1 MLKNTVSS
9 RQVILIWIGVL
20 SLCRWAVALETVSLG
35 ENGTLDWR
43 GEGSSSVETI
53 EPQYRA
59 LFQRD
64 KVPGVELEV
73 GNSPGNLIAFESDEF
88 PSSIH
93 PLRIPDGENIANTA
107 LKRGG
112 FIEAPNVFDLGGF
125 AAGIFDANDLRLTLE
140 ELIETKDGGEIK
152 AFERKNYNALGTL
165 IFVDLGGLFGVNR
178 VRFYPR
184 NTVFPSPTTP
194 FHNDFLRA
202 FELFTNDGSRTEGG
216 NLIWE
221 PLLLEPDNENPVV
234 DVIMDP
240 PRPVKALRLRAT
252 TTVNYEID
260 EFEVFGTGFLS
271 NAEYISPIFDAGQ
284 PAVWNVLRWQE
295 EAVGDSAFSDIQIRT
310 RTGRDTNP
318 LVFTRLLYGQRNPTE
333 ISLSVNNPE
342 QEMDL
347 EEYMSLPLDDEL
359 GRRWEHGP
367 VREDLVN
374 WSPFSTPLPASA
386 ANDTAG
392 TPITSPGPRRYFQ
405 FRVIFNS
412 SDLDAGRVLKNLSFD
427 LLAPPL
433 ADAVIGEIFPRDV
446 PVSQSTS
453 FTYAL
458 RTEAQSDGLLGFD
471 TVKISTVSQVESID
485 SIEMRDSSGQI
496 IAERTF
502 AGLDDSSTEEGFQ
515 IVSVSPASF
524 SVRLPPVSED
534 NIVILLRFQ
543 AGVLTYSTN
552 FTGSVLLSTELGAS
566 QAIIPGDAVLLGEG
580 DEADLS
586 GTTVLSPSVLEKTQ
600 LLDQI
605 LIEPSIFSPNGDG
618 ANDVMGMSYNLLS
631 LSIVRPVAIGVY
643 DLSGRQIRVIHDGPE
658 TNGQYADKTWDGRN
672 EHGQLVPPGLY
683 LVHIKVKG
691 DAKVEEKAHIVGVVY

>member
-1 MLKNTVSS
+1 M
-9 RQVILIWIGVL
+9 
-20 SLCRWAVALETVSLG
+20 
-35 ENGTLDWR
+35 
-43 GEGSSSVETI
+43 
-53 EPQYRA
+53 
-59 LFQRD
+59 
-64 KVPGVELEV
+64 PGVELDV
-73 GNSPGNLIAFESDEF
+73 GNSPGNLIEFESDQF
-88 PSSIH
+88 PGSIH

-107 LKRGG
+107 LDRGG
-112 FIEAPNVFDLGGF
+112 GITAPNVFDLGGF

-140 ELIETKDGGEIK
+140 ELIETDDGGEIK
-152 AFERKNYNALGTL
+152 AFERKNFNALGTL
-165 IFVDLGGLFGVNR
+165 IFVELGGLFGVNR
-178 VRFYPR
+178 VRFYPPQYGFSI
-184 NTVFPSPTTP
+184 TVPPHSTTI
-194 FHNDFLRA
+194 FLRA
-202 FELFTNDGSRTEGG
+202 FELFTNDGSQTEGG

-234 DVIMDP
+234 DVVIEP

-284 PAVWNVLRWQE
+284 PAVWSILRWQE
-295 EAVGDSAFSDIQIRT
+295 EAIGDPAFSNIQIRT

-318 LVFTRLLYGQRNPTE
+318 FVFTRLLYGQRNPTE
-333 ISLSVNNPE
+333 ISLSVNDPE

-347 EEYMSLPLDDEL
+347 AEYKSLPLDDEL

-367 VREDLVN
+367 VRDDLVN
-374 WSPFSTPLPASA
+374 WSPFSTPFPASA

-392 TPITSPGPRRYFQ
+392 SPITSPGPRRYFQ

-412 SDLDAGRVLKNLSFD
+412 SDLSAGRVLKTLSFD
-427 LLAPPL
+427 VLAPPL
-433 ADAVIGEIFPRDV
+433 ADAVVGEIFPRDV

-458 RTEAQSDGLLGFD
+458 RTAAQSNGLLGFD

-485 SIEMRDSSGQI
+485 GIEMRDSSGQI
-496 IAERTF
+496 IAERAF
-502 AGLDDSSTEEGFQ
+502 AGLDDSSAEGGFQ

-524 SVRLPPVSED
+524 SVRLPAVKED
-534 NIVILLRFQ
+534 NIVVLLRFQ
-543 AGVLTYSTN
+543 TGVLTYSTN
-552 FTGSVLLSTELGAS
+552 FTGSIQLSTEPGSS
-566 QAIIPGDAVLLGEG
+566 QAIIPGDAVFLGEG

-600 LLDQI
+600 LLDQV
-605 LIEPSIFSPNGDG
+605 LIEPNIFSPNGDG

-631 LSIVRPVAIGVY
+631 LSIIRPVAIGVY
-643 DLSGRQIRVIHDGPE
+643 DLSGRQIRVIHEGPE
-658 TNGQYADKTWDGRN
+658 ANGQYTDKTWDGRN

-683 LVHIKVKG
+683 VVHIKVEG
-691 DAKVEEKAHIVGVVY
+691 DAKVEAKARLVGVAY